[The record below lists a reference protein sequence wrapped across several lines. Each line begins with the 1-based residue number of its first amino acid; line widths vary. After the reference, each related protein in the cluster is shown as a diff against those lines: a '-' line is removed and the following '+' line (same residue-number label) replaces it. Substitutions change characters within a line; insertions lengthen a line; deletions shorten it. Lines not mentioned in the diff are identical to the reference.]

1 MGFTD
6 TAFFHVPLQSFFAY
20 VGYHEFG
27 RQRYFLSRFTGTLL
41 AIFAFSDFVLGVAT
55 DFAHLRTG
63 SVSNPNDYATFMAE
77 MLKAYLF
84 VNVMYVSRCC
94 SGTLNNFCIM
104 KDCTTPLL
112 LATVIQ
118 LAQETASLNTLRPLL
133 IGIIPNVVAAYK
145 GTRQLNPHLVLWFR
159 VAFPLYSLR
168 YLVGNE
174 RSFQLMLGWFL
185 YHAAYFGIVLSCDSH
200 A

>member
-1 MGFTD
+1 MVFTD

-20 VGYHEFG
+20 MGFNQLG
-27 RQRYFLSRFTGTLL
+27 RQRYFLSRLTGTLL
-41 AIFAFSDFVLGVAT
+41 ATFAAIDFARGLAT

-63 SVSNPNDYATFMAE
+63 SVPNDYATFVAE

-94 SGTLNNFCIM
+94 SGTLDNFCIV
-104 KDCTTPLL
+104 KDCTAPLL

-118 LAQETASLNTLRPLL
+118 LAQETASLNTLRPFL

-168 YLVGNE
+168 YLTGNE
-174 RSFQLMLGWFL
+174 RAFQLMLGWFV
-185 YHAAYFGIVLSCDSH
+185 YHAIYFGIFLSCGSY